1 MSVMLK
7 SLLLTSIL
15 LLALTA
21 CVASEETPQ
30 AKNQATVPLQQTPG
44 KSSPSP
50 APTFTS
56 TPLPASSQATR
67 QPTLEFSD
75 PTPSVAPNFCSPLLE
90 HSLAE
95 LAEIVSDPYAPPP
108 PGKEERHHGVD
119 FSYYRRGER
128 LSIEGVGVQSV
139 FPGIVAASIADRFP
153 YGNMVII
160 ETPSADLPGS
170 VISVLGL
177 RADESIYT
185 LYAHMGAAPA
195 VELGEQVEA
204 CQALGQVGKSGN
216 AGVPHLHLEMRRGSS
231 GRQFNGMAFYSTQT
245 SQEERD
251 NYVLWRTSGT
261 FQHFDPMSLLAPQP
275 NP

>member
-1 MSVMLK
+1 ML
-7 SLLLTSIL
+7 
-15 LLALTA
+15 
-21 CVASEETPQ
+21 
-30 AKNQATVPLQQTPG
+30 G
-44 KSSPSP
+44 
-50 APTFTS
+50 
-56 TPLPASSQATR
+56 TPLPSAT
-67 QPTLEFSD
+67 P
-75 PTPSVAPNFCSPLLE
+75 AFCSPLVE
-90 HSLAE
+90 HPLAE
-95 LAEIVSDPYAPPP
+95 LPEIVSDPYAPPP

-139 FPGIVAASIADRFP
+139 FPGLVAASVQDRFP

-160 ETPSADLPGS
+160 ETPLADLPGT
-170 VISVLGL
+170 VIAALGL
-177 RADESIYT
+177 NADESIYT

-195 VELGEQVEA
+195 VALGERVGA
-204 CQALGQVGKSGN
+204 CQALGQVGVSGN
-216 AGVPHLHLEMRRGSS
+216 AGVPHLHLEMRRGPA

-261 FQHFDPMSLLAPQP
+261 FQHFDPMSVLSPEV